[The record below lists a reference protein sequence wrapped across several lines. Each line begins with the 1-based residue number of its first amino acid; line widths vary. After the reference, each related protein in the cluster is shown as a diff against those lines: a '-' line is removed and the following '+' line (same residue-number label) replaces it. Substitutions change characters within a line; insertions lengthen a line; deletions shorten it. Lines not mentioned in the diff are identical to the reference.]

1 MARARDIIILG
12 AGHNGLVAAFYLAKA
27 GFKPLVLERRD
38 VVGGAAATSEFHPG
52 FKCSTLAH
60 ACGPLDA
67 SVVRD
72 MHLDRHGLAMLE
84 SPVRLFAP
92 LPDGRSLTLFRD
104 VGESASQIEKF
115 SKTDAVKYREFS
127 DTLAKMSP
135 LLQQLLAMTP
145 PDIAKP
151 DVSDLWNLAG
161 AGRNLRKLGKK
172 DMMRLIR
179 WGPTAVADL
188 VSEFFETEVLRA
200 AIAARGIFGAAL
212 GPWSAGSTT
221 LLLLRAAGD
230 PHPAGTSAFPR
241 GGMGALAQALADAA
255 RGAGAEIRT
264 GADVAQISVKD
275 GAVTGVVLASGEEI
289 SATTVV
295 SGADPRRTFLKLI
308 DPVHLAPGF
317 VVKMQHYRSKGV
329 AAKMNLALDGLPS
342 FTALQ
347 GISAAGALSLNGAS
361 SALAGRIHIAP
372 DVDYLEKAFD
382 ASKYGEF
389 SRAPYLDIT
398 IPSILDPSLAPAEQH
413 VMSVY
418 MQFAPYQLRE
428 GEWSTQRG
436 ALADTIVET
445 LTAYAPDLPERIVG
459 HQLFTPQDLEAQFGL
474 TGGHPF
480 HGELALDQI
489 FTMRPILGYA
499 RYRGPVRGLYMCGSG
514 THPGAGLTGGAGS
527 NAAREILKDIKN

>member
-27 GFKPLVLERRD
+27 GFKPLLLERRE
-38 VVGGAAATSEFHPG
+38 VVGGAATTGEFHPG
-52 FKCSTLAH
+52 FRCSTLAH

-67 SVVRD
+67 AVVRD
-72 MHLDRHGLAMLE
+72 MQLERHGLAMLE

-92 LPDGRSLTLFRD
+92 LPDGRNLTLFRD

-115 SKTDAVKYREFS
+115 SKKDAVKYRELS

-151 DVSDLWNLAG
+151 GASDLWNLAG
-161 AGRNLRKLGKK
+161 AGRQLRKLGKK

-188 VSEFFETEVLRA
+188 ASEFFETEVLRA
-200 AIAARGIFGAAL
+200 VIAARGIFGAAL

-241 GGMGALAQALADAA
+241 GGMGALAKALANAA
-255 RGAGAEIRT
+255 RQAGAEIRT
-264 GADVAQISVKD
+264 GADVAQIAVKD

-289 SATTVV
+289 SATRWFRGRSAADILKADRPGT
-295 SGADPRRTFLKLI
+295 SGARIGGQDAALPFQGHRRENESGAGQAAIIHGAPGNFRGGRAFFEWRLERSGRTHSHRSGHRLFGESLRRFEVRRVFVRAISGRHHSFDPRSFAGAGRTTR
-308 DPVHLAPGF
+308 DVGVHA
-317 VVKMQHYRSKGV
+317 VRAV
-329 AAKMNLALDGLPS
+329 
-342 FTALQ
+342 
-347 GISAAGALSLNGAS
+347 SAAGRGLVDAARCARGYHRRNP
-361 SALAGRIHIAP
+361 GR
-372 DVDYLEKAFD
+372 LC
-382 ASKYGEF
+382 
-389 SRAPYLDIT
+389 
-398 IPSILDPSLAPAEQH
+398 
-413 VMSVY
+413 
-418 MQFAPYQLRE
+418 
-428 GEWSTQRG
+428 
-436 ALADTIVET
+436 
-445 LTAYAPDLPERIVG
+445 PDLPERIVG
-459 HQLFTPQDLEAQFGL
+459 HELFTPQDLESQFGL

-489 FTMRPILGYA
+489 FTMRPLLGYA

-514 THPGAGLTGGAGS
+514 THPGAG
-527 NAAREILKDIKN
+527 